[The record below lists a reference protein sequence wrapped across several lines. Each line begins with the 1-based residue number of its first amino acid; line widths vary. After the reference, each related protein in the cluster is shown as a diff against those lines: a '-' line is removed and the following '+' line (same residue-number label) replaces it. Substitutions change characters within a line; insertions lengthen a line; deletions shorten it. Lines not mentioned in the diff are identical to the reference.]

1 MSRFSGVCDFCDTI
15 EIFGLDYILNSKVYI
30 GDSGEPLKLTCL
42 KDCIQY
48 YPYVVGSAAYNNVKK
63 TAVIRLAGESE
74 IDRKAKYN
82 PEGADY
88 YRGLLQEELNKYNE

>member
-30 GDSGEPLKLTCL
+30 GDSEEPLKLTCL
-42 KDCIQY
+42 KDCIPY
-48 YPYVVGSAAYNNVKK
+48 YPYVVGSASYNNVKR
-63 TAVIRLAGESE
+63 TAVIRLSRISE
-74 IDRKAKYN
+74 IERKSEYN

-88 YRGLLQEELNKYNE
+88 YRELLQEEMNKYSE